1 MKKIFAKIRFYVG
14 AFVISFITAVIM
26 IPLVMIFRKYR
37 STIRHKLN
45 RVIFFFLGGESIEEG
60 EIDKSAQIYMIN
72 HQGIVD
78 IIIMEATHNLNINWV
93 AKKQLF
99 DAFWF
104 GYILKESEMISIDRA
119 NKRGM
124 LKLIRDAKKSIFIQ
138 NRPVA
143 IFPEGTRTDKQEL
156 LSFKNGAKVLAEKLK
171 LRVQPIIITG
181 AKKLLNEHNR
191 TANNSI
197 VKLKYLPSIDVDN
210 LNPNW
215 YKEMRE
221 DMQREINIE
230 YNNNNRPR

>member
-1 MKKIFAKIRFYVG
+1 MNKIFAKIRFYVG
-14 AFVISFITAVIM
+14 AFFISFVTAVIM

-37 STIRHKLN
+37 ATIRHKLN
-45 RVIFFFLGGESIEEG
+45 KLTFFLLGGESIEEG
-60 EIDKSAQIYMIN
+60 EIDKNAQIYMIN

-104 GYILKESEMISIDRA
+104 GHILKESEMISIDRA

-124 LKLIRDAKKSIFIQ
+124 LKLIRDARKSIFEK

-143 IFPEGTRTDKQEL
+143 IFPEGTRSDKQEL
-156 LSFKNGAKVLAEKLK
+156 LSFKNGSKVLAEKLK
-171 LRVQPIIITG
+171 LRVQPIVITG
-181 AKKLLNEHNR
+181 AKRLLNEHNR
-191 TANNSI
+191 TADNSI
-197 VKLKYLPSIDVDN
+197 VKLKYLPTIYVDN
-210 LNPNW
+210 SNPNW

-221 DMQREINIE
+221 SMQKEIDSE
-230 YNNNNRPR
+230 YTNNNRPR